1 MAQVSKNTLNWL
13 YNILSNDY
21 QDAKRTY
28 SDVVRT
34 LQGNSNF
41 SIRTNVYTFE
51 DGRSALLL
59 NITGT
64 LPVFFRGATYMF
76 PISLWIP
83 QEYPRTAPIAFVTPT
98 KNMAVRAGQYVSVE
112 GRVYHPYLAGW
123 KQDRSSIVEL
133 LSILQEVFAREPP
146 VISRQEPAPHP
157 PTLPQQSA
165 SIPPP
170 VPPLPPELGRP
181 ESVSSQG
188 RSQYQSDPPP
198 RPPKATEND
207 TKHRAQQAN
216 GAPPVPPH
224 PDRQGFA
231 APHQAVRT
239 QVAGGSLPPISHS
252 QQYQPQRV
260 GSLRNDHVSPSQHP
274 HQQLTVHQPSPRSPN
289 TFNPVAPT
297 PNQPL
302 SSQASYNSGQPVQ
315 SHGPSQWQPTPVAW
329 SDSQNAWQQR
339 PSFFQPR
346 GPPYQQTPSQNPP
359 KPKAQEDLLTSPFET
374 TLPTPAVDIAPPPI
388 PPNPQKDALLQA
400 LSQTLTQQIQ
410 STHASNMAA
419 IPPLRAQQSA
429 LNDALN
435 SVNQEIAQLNDLQ
448 ALLDSN
454 EKILRQ
460 AMLDADKVLED
471 AKRRDVPAVEEVLVA
486 PTVVA
491 GQLYENVV
499 EERVLE
505 ECRTVVGKALDKG
518 RIGGD
523 VWAKVD
529 TLIESPTK
537 NRADILQQTRSLARE
552 EFLKKALIK
561 KISRGM
567 GLTQEEGWE

>member
-1 MAQVSKNTLNWL
+1 MAQVPQNTLNWL
-13 YNILSNDY
+13 HNVLSNEYHDV
-21 QDAKRTY
+21 KRTY
-28 SDVVRT
+28 SDVVRS
-34 LQGNSNF
+34 LQGNSNL

-59 NITGT
+59 NMTGT

-76 PISLWIP
+76 PISLWVP

-98 KNMAVRAGQYVSVE
+98 KNMAVRASQYVSVE

-133 LSILQEVFAREPP
+133 LSILQEIFAREPP
-146 VISRQEPAPHP
+146 VISRQAPAPHP
-157 PTLPQQSA
+157 PTSPQEST

-181 ESVSSQG
+181 ESVSSQV
-188 RSQYQSDPPP
+188 RSQYQPNPPP
-198 RPPKATEND
+198 RPPKATEDDN
-207 TKHRAQQAN
+207 KYRAQQAN

-231 APHQAVRT
+231 APHQALHT
-239 QVAGGSLPPISHS
+239 QVAGGSLAPISHS
-252 QQYQPQRV
+252 QQYLPPRI
-260 GSLRNDHVSPSQHP
+260 GSLRDDYVSPSQHP
-274 HQQLTVHQPSPRSPN
+274 YQQHTFHQPTPRSPH
-289 TFNPVAPT
+289 TFNSVASAPK
-297 PNQPL
+297 QPL
-302 SSQASYNSGQPVQ
+302 SSQASYDSTHPLP
-315 SHGPSQWQPTPVAW
+315 SHEPSQWQPTPAARP
-329 SDSQNAWQQR
+329 DSQDTWQQQPR
-339 PSFFQPR
+339 LFQPR
-346 GPPYQQTPSQNPP
+346 GQPYQQTLGQNSP
-359 KPKAQEDLLTSPFET
+359 KPRPQEDLLTSPFET
-374 TLPTPAVDIAPPPI
+374 TLPTPAVDLAPPPI

-429 LNDALN
+429 LNDTLN
-435 SVNQEIAQLNDLQ
+435 GVNQEIAQLNDLQ

-523 VWAKVD
+523 VWAK
-529 TLIESPTK
+529 
-537 NRADILQQTRSLARE
+537 QTRSLARE
-552 EFLKKALIK
+552 EFLKKALIQ

-567 GLTQEEGWE
+567 GLAQEENWG

>member
-1 MAQVSKNTLNWL
+1 MAHVSQNILNWL
-13 YNILSNDY
+13 HNVLSNEY
-21 QDAKRTY
+21 HDAKRTY
-28 SDVVRT
+28 SDVVHT
-34 LQGNSNF
+34 LQGNSNL

-51 DGRSALLL
+51 NGRSALLL
-59 NITGT
+59 NLTGT

-76 PISLWIP
+76 PISLWVP
-83 QEYPRTAPIAFVTPT
+83 HEYPRTAPVAFVTPT

-123 KQDRSSIVEL
+123 KQDWSSIVEL

-146 VISRQEPAPHP
+146 VISRQERGPQPPAV
-157 PTLPQQSA
+157 PQKSA

-170 VPPLPPELGRP
+170 IPPLPPELGRP

-188 RSQYQSDPPP
+188 GSQYQLHPPP

-207 TKHRAQQAN
+207 TTQRVN

-224 PDRQGFA
+224 PGRPELA
-231 APHQAVRT
+231 APRQAVHT
-239 QVAGGSLPPISHS
+239 QATGASLSPISHN
-252 QQYQPQRV
+252 QQYLPQRL
-260 GSLRNDHVSPSQHP
+260 GSLRNDHVLPSQHT
-274 HQQLTVHQPSPRSPN
+274 QQQTVHQPTPLPPN
-289 TFNPVAPT
+289 TFRSSVGL

-302 SSQASYNSGQPVQ
+302 SSQFPSNPSYP
-315 SHGPSQWQPTPVAW
+315 SHIQGPPQWQPAPAPRLDNQ
-329 SDSQNAWQQR
+329 SGWQQH
-339 PSFFQPR
+339 PGSFQSQGIQYR
-346 GPPYQQTPSQNPP
+346 QTPSESSFKR
-359 KPKAQEDLLTSPFET
+359 KPQEDLLTSPFET
-374 TLPTPAVDIAPPPI
+374 TLPTPAAEIAPPPI

-410 STHASNMAA
+410 STHASNMSA

-429 LNDALN
+429 LNDTLN
-435 SVNQEIAQLNDLQ
+435 NVNREMAQLNDLQ

-454 EKILRQ
+454 EKILRR

-523 VWAKVD
+523 IWAKVGD
-529 TLIESPTK
+529 PEQLLRLE
-537 NRADILQQTRSLARE
+537 Q
-552 EFLKKALIK
+552 
-561 KISRGM
+561 G
-567 GLTQEEGWE
+567 

>member
-1 MAQVSKNTLNWL
+1 MAQVSQNTLNWL
-13 YNILSNDY
+13 HNVLSNEY
-21 QDAKRTY
+21 QDVQRTY

-34 LQGNSNF
+34 FQGNSNL
-41 SIRTNVYTFE
+41 SVRTNVYTFE

-76 PISLWIP
+76 PISLWVP
-83 QEYPRTAPIAFVTPT
+83 QEYPRTAPIAFVAPT

-157 PTLPQQSA
+157 PTSLRQSA

-170 VPPLPPELGRP
+170 VPPLPPEVGRP

-188 RSQYQSDPPP
+188 RSQYQPHPPP

-207 TKHRAQQAN
+207 TTCRARQAN

-224 PDRQGFA
+224 PDRQEFA
-231 APHQAVRT
+231 APPQAVRT

-274 HQQLTVHQPSPRSPN
+274 HQQLTVHQPTPRSPT
-289 TFNPVAPT
+289 TFDRVAPA
-297 PNQPL
+297 PNQRF
-302 SSQASYNSGQPVQ
+302 SSQASYNSTHPVQ
-315 SHGPSQWQPTPVAW
+315 SYGLSQWQPIPAAR
-329 SDSQNAWQQR
+329 SDTQNTWQQH

-346 GPPYQQTPSQNPP
+346 GPPYQPTPSQTPP
-359 KPKAQEDLLTSPFET
+359 KPKPQEDLLTSPFET
-374 TLPTPAVDIAPPPI
+374 ALPTPAVDIAPPPI

-400 LSQTLTQQIQ
+400 LSQTLTQKIQ

-429 LNDALN
+429 LNDTLN

-523 VWAKVD
+523 VWAK
-529 TLIESPTK
+529 
-537 NRADILQQTRSLARE
+537 QTRSLARE

-567 GLTQEEGWE
+567 GLTQEECWG

>member
-1 MAQVSKNTLNWL
+1 
-13 YNILSNDY
+13 
-21 QDAKRTY
+21 
-28 SDVVRT
+28 
-34 LQGNSNF
+34 
-41 SIRTNVYTFE
+41 
-51 DGRSALLL
+51 
-59 NITGT
+59 
-64 LPVFFRGATYMF
+64 
-76 PISLWIP
+76 
-83 QEYPRTAPIAFVTPT
+83 
-98 KNMAVRAGQYVSVE
+98 
-112 GRVYHPYLAGW
+112 
-123 KQDRSSIVEL
+123 
-133 LSILQEVFAREPP
+133 
-146 VISRQEPAPHP
+146 
-157 PTLPQQSA
+157 
-165 SIPPP
+165 
-170 VPPLPPELGRP
+170 
-181 ESVSSQG
+181 
-188 RSQYQSDPPP
+188 
-198 RPPKATEND
+198 
-207 TKHRAQQAN
+207 
-216 GAPPVPPH
+216 
-224 PDRQGFA
+224 
-231 APHQAVRT
+231 
-239 QVAGGSLPPISHS
+239 
-252 QQYQPQRV
+252 
-260 GSLRNDHVSPSQHP
+260 
-274 HQQLTVHQPSPRSPN
+274 
-289 TFNPVAPT
+289 
-297 PNQPL
+297 
-302 SSQASYNSGQPVQ
+302 
-315 SHGPSQWQPTPVAW
+315 
-329 SDSQNAWQQR
+329 
-339 PSFFQPR
+339 
-346 GPPYQQTPSQNPP
+346 
-359 KPKAQEDLLTSPFET
+359 
-374 TLPTPAVDIAPPPI
+374 
-388 PPNPQKDALLQA
+388 
-400 LSQTLTQQIQ
+400 
-410 STHASNMAA
+410 MAA

>member
-1 MAQVSKNTLNWL
+1 MAQVSQNTLNWL
-13 YNILSNDY
+13 HNVLSNEY
-21 QDAKRTY
+21 QDVQRTY

-34 LQGNSNF
+34 LQGNSNL
-41 SIRTNVYTFE
+41 SVRTNVYTFE

-76 PISLWIP
+76 PISLWVP
-83 QEYPRTAPIAFVTPT
+83 QGYPRTAPIAFVTPT

-112 GRVYHPYLAGW
+112 GRLYHPYLAGW

-157 PTLPQQSA
+157 PRSLRQSA

-188 RSQYQSDPPP
+188 RSQYQPHPPP

-207 TKHRAQQAN
+207 TTHRAQQAN
-216 GAPPVPPH
+216 GAPAVPPH
-224 PDRQGFA
+224 PDRQEFA
-231 APHQAVRT
+231 APPQAVRT

-260 GSLRNDHVSPSQHP
+260 GSLRNDHISPSQHP
-274 HQQLTVHQPSPRSPN
+274 HQQLTVHQPIPRSPN
-289 TFNPVAPT
+289 TFNRVAPA
-297 PNQPL
+297 PNQPF
-302 SSQASYNSGQPVQ
+302 SSQASYNSTHPVQ
-315 SHGPSQWQPTPVAW
+315 SHGPSQWQPTPAA
-329 SDSQNAWQQR
+329 DSQNTWQQH

-346 GPPYQQTPSQNPP
+346 GPPYQPTPSQTPP
-359 KPKAQEDLLTSPFET
+359 KPKPQEDLLTSPFET
-374 TLPTPAVDIAPPPI
+374 ALPTPAVDIAPPPI

-410 STHASNMAA
+410 TTHASNMAA

-429 LNDALN
+429 LNETLN

-460 AMLDADKVLED
+460 AMLDADRVLED

-523 VWAKVD
+523 VWAK
-529 TLIESPTK
+529 
-537 NRADILQQTRSLARE
+537 QTRSLARE

-567 GLTQEEGWE
+567 GLTQEESWG